1 MTTVK
6 DCLEDLLALDS
17 GLAPWEVDFVERMS
31 NKDSFNDWEVGKIF
45 EIYDLRCLVTVRKS
59 SI

>member
-17 GLAPWEVDFVERMS
+17 GLTPWEVDFVERMS

-45 EIYDLRCLVTVRKS
+45 EIYDLRC
-59 SI
+59 